1 MHYHTHNLRN
11 LLDEN
16 HISHH
21 SMDYVGKRTPN
32 EYLKHNIFHL
42 AEFSHLRSFIKNANL
57 IRNLTQ
63 VTV

>member
-1 MHYHTHNLRN
+1 MHYHTHNLGN
-11 LLDEN
+11 LLNVN

-21 SMDYVGKRTPN
+21 SVDSVGRRTPN
-32 EYLKHNIFHL
+32 EYLKHIIFHL
-42 AEFSHLRSFIKNANL
+42 AEFSHLFPFIKNANL